1 MSLLNRNRTNMKP
14 IVMTKNFRI
23 SIPKEV
29 CESQG
34 WIPGQKLEFVA
45 RGGGYELVPVLK
57 PENLV
62 GTAEV

>member
-1 MSLLNRNRTNMKP
+1 MKP
-14 IVMTKNFRI
+14 IAMTKNFRI

-34 WIPGQKLEFVA
+34 WKPGQKLTFVA

-57 PENLV
+57 PDDLV
-62 GTAEV
+62 NTAEGPPTAELRDR